1 MPSDIEIAQAA
12 KMQRIAA
19 VAREKLGIAEEH
31 LEPYGHY
38 KAKVSLKFVDSL
50 KGRKNGR
57 LILVTAISPTP
68 AGEGKTT
75 TTVGLGDALNHIG
88 KKAVICL
95 REPSL
100 GPVFGV
106 KGGAAGGGYAQVVPM
121 EDINLHFTG
130 DFNAIGLAN
139 NLLAAAIERPRARRA
154 RQVVCIFIPL
164 SDEGGARGGA
174 MALVAITREM
184 GSLGK
189 DVASGLAEA
198 LGVPLVYHEV
208 IDHLA
213 DRMRV
218 RKSHVIR
225 LLDGSA
231 GLLER
236 LTADKT
242 SMSIFSA
249 DEIVNLALQGKGAVI
264 RGWGATHL
272 LRDVPHAV
280 CVRVCAPF
288 ELRKRRMME
297 RVASADEAKIADEI
311 QQNDASHAA
320 IMRRNFSVQWTD
332 AEHYDLVLN
341 TERASVKACVEQV
354 MALVKSPEFAETK
367 QSRERLQDLAL
378 VWHVRA
384 ALRVSPRTRDIR
396 ITVKAQGG
404 RLVLTGL
411 LDNSEQR
418 TAVNEVAASA
428 GARDIDD
435 QLRSA
440 DAVRPRFQ

>member
-1 MPSDIEIAQAA
+1 
-12 KMQRIAA
+12 
-19 VAREKLGIAEEH
+19 
-31 LEPYGHY
+31 
-38 KAKVSLKFVDSL
+38 
-50 KGRKNGR
+50 
-57 LILVTAISPTP
+57 
-68 AGEGKTT
+68 
-75 TTVGLGDALNHIG
+75 
-88 KKAVICL
+88 
-95 REPSL
+95 
-100 GPVFGV
+100 
-106 KGGAAGGGYAQVVPM
+106 
-121 EDINLHFTG
+121 
-130 DFNAIGLAN
+130 
-139 NLLAAAIERPRARRA
+139 
-154 RQVVCIFIPL
+154 
-164 SDEGGARGGA
+164 

-231 GLLER
+231 GLVER

-242 SMSIFSA
+242 SLSIFSA

-297 RVASADEAKIADEI
+297 RVGSTDDAKIADEI
-311 QQNDASHAA
+311 QQNDESHTA
-320 IMRRNFSVQWTD
+320 IMKRNFSVQWTD

-341 TERASVKACVEQV
+341 TERVSVRECVEQV
-354 MALVKSPEFAETK
+354 IGLVKSPEFAETK

-378 VWHVRA
+378 AWHVRA

-404 RLVLTGL
+404 RVVLTGL
-411 LDNSEQR
+411 LDNSDQR